1 MFKNYKTVVIS
12 FFVVLFAISCKKD
25 EAKPETPE
33 TKSGGAV
40 IICEGLFGNAN
51 SRIDYYN
58 NETETLETN
67 VFFKANNRVLGDVGQ
82 FAIEFNN
89 EIFVVVNNSGKI
101 ERINKTNFKS
111 ISIIQNLQSP
121 RIILPLSNKLYISD
135 LYANKIHIIAYPSLT
150 YSNSIALNGWVEEMV
165 EIDNFV
171 YSSNNNK
178 PYIYV
183 INKSTDIIVDSIAT
197 NEAPGSIAL
206 DKNNKI
212 WALTGTTG
220 GSVSLLKVNPQS
232 KTVEANYAANVNG
245 AMKLRINKA
254 KDHLYFLSGSK
265 VFHMGINDASPS
277 VFVEQNNA
285 NWYGL
290 KEEPSTGNI
299 WICNAKSF
307 VENGEIQVFTPNA
320 QLLKT
325 IETGINPNDIV
336 FLQ

>member
-1 MFKNYKTVVIS
+1 MLKNYKTLVLYL
-12 FFVVLFAISCKKD
+12 FVLLAITSCKDD
-25 EAKPETPE
+25 ETKPDLPE
-33 TKSGGAV
+33 TKPGGAV

-58 NETETLETN
+58 NETQTLESN

-89 EIFVVVNNSGKI
+89 EIYVVVNNSGKI
-101 ERINKTNFKS
+101 ERINKSDFKS

-121 RIILPLSNKLYISD
+121 RIILPLSNKLYVSD
-135 LYANKIHIIAYPSLT
+135 LYANKIHVIAYPSLT

-165 EIDNFV
+165 EMDDYV

-183 INKSTDIIVDSIAT
+183 IEKSSDSVIDSIST
-197 NEAPGSIAL
+197 LEAPGSIAI

-220 GSVSLLKVNPQS
+220 GSVSLLKVNPQT
-232 KTVEANYAANVNG
+232 KTVEATYAANVNG

-265 VFHMGINDASPS
+265 VFHMGINDAIPS
-277 VFVEQNNA
+277 VFIEQNNA

-307 VENGEIQVFTPNA
+307 VENGEIQVYTPNA

>member
-67 VFFKANNRVLGDVGQ
+67 VFFKANNRLLGDVAQ
-82 FAIEFNN
+82 SAIEFNN
-89 EIFVVVNNSGKI
+89 ELYVVVNNSGKI

-111 ISIIQNLQSP
+111 ISIVQNLLSP
-121 RIILPLSNKLYISD
+121 RIILPLSNKLYVSD
-135 LYANKIHIIAYPSLT
+135 LYANKIHIISYPSLNYT
-150 YSNSIALNGWVEEMV
+150 GSIPLNGWVEEML
-165 EIDNFV
+165 ELENYV
-171 YSSNNNK
+171 YSSNNDR
-178 PYIYV
+178 PYIYI
-183 INKSTDIIVDSIAT
+183 INKSSDLLVDSIYTSEAT
-197 NEAPGSIAL
+197 GSIVL
-206 DKNNKI
+206 DANNKI
-212 WALTGTTG
+212 WALTGITG
-220 GSVSLLKVNPQS
+220 GSVSLLKVNPFS
-232 KTVEANYAANVNG
+232 KTVEATYSTSANG
-245 AMKLRINKA
+245 AMKLRCNKA
-254 KDHLYFLSGSK
+254 KDKLYFLSGSK
-265 VFHMGINDASPS
+265 VYQMGINEASPS
-277 VFVEQNNA
+277 IFLDQPNA

-290 KEEPSTGNI
+290 KEDPITGNI
-299 WICNAKSF
+299 WICNAKSY
-307 VENGEIQVFTPNA
+307 VENGEIQVYTPSG

-325 IETGINPNDIV
+325 IETGIIPNDIV